1 MADNVVISQIQ
12 WSSDLPKW
20 ATEETQRT
28 IAQKLGALEK
38 INKESKDQDKKASEK
53 EQKQNKDT
61 TTILEKGFK
70 SMKEA
75 AKNQTQAFNKFSAEK
90 LIPKTP
96 FKAFNQGITKVAGKL
111 GFLGA
116 AFGAFG
122 FVIGG
127 IVGKF
132 KSFSDQFRGLFATGF
147 RFEQG
152 SMGLAKAAVRAEM
165 SLGQYSEILER
176 YSTAVGVLGVTSF
189 SNLNVQM
196 RDTLQEFGLL
206 GMNLNEL
213 TEYTA
218 DYLDQRRLLGI
229 LETTDKATLAK
240 NTETYLKNIT
250 ALTTLLNVSRE
261 QISQI
266 VKSSVTVA
274 AFTNALNMAPQQ
286 LREQM
291 LQTAQVVTAGFAA
304 LGNDYGNQLANAFTT
319 AVGRGG
325 LYFTEVGRELLAVSQ
340 PLYHA
345 MSDLA
350 NTVDPNNAGAK
361 FSAMLDIMAN
371 TTEAERERLMIL
383 ERSNTQ
389 YAQGARN
396 IIGLINQ
403 AQQLEAEQIQAIKNM
418 EKFREA
424 QQVDD
429 TTKAFVNFE
438 IAMQKLKTVFDKF
451 FTSLFGNNKVLD
463 LFEKIMKRV
472 SKAAV
477 SFANMILNNAGKIG
491 DAIGNAFEAVITFFE
506 GFKGKSI
513 GGVIMHALSPILL
526 GLKYAIAGAIKMGF
540 NAVMASLPSFLPGD
554 QTPFDDQKT
563 NLDSLTKAKSTTFQ
577 YEPGKGRGITFT
589 KDYDLARS
597 IMENKKNLATESI
610 QQLGYG
616 GKTLAE
622 LKELPNPFGQDDV
635 DKAIK
640 LKKEELRLQKE
651 IDKLVTKRKEQ
662 EELIAKFSAQ
672 DIKNREQ
679 FLNDYGPEYSYD
691 LSIANDRL
699 TKNPNYVDPLRG
711 NNDIDGNAQLTGTRT
726 PEEITAAKMKI
737 MRQYLP
743 MAGKGDP
750 NQDVTGNYYEQMIAE
765 LKILTRLQD
774 DQIKKLES
782 INAGVN

>member
-20 ATEETQRT
+20 ATEETQRS

-165 SLGQYSEILER
+165 SLGQYAEILER
-176 YSTAVGVLGVTSF
+176 YSTAVGVLGTTAF

-438 IAMQKLKTVFDKF
+438 IAMQSPWHQIL
-451 FTSLFGNNKVLD
+451 
-463 LFEKIMKRV
+463 
-472 SKAAV
+472 AA
-477 SFANMILNNAGKIG
+477 
-491 DAIGNAFEAVITFFE
+491 
-506 GFKGKSI
+506 
-513 GGVIMHALSPILL
+513 
-526 GLKYAIAGAIKMGF
+526 
-540 NAVMASLPSFLPGD
+540 
-554 QTPFDDQKT
+554 
-563 NLDSLTKAKSTTFQ
+563 
-577 YEPGKGRGITFT
+577 
-589 KDYDLARS
+589 
-597 IMENKKNLATESI
+597 
-610 QQLGYG
+610 
-616 GKTLAE
+616 
-622 LKELPNPFGQDDV
+622 
-635 DKAIK
+635 
-640 LKKEELRLQKE
+640 
-651 IDKLVTKRKEQ
+651 
-662 EELIAKFSAQ
+662 
-672 DIKNREQ
+672 
-679 FLNDYGPEYSYD
+679 
-691 LSIANDRL
+691 
-699 TKNPNYVDPLRG
+699 
-711 NNDIDGNAQLTGTRT
+711 
-726 PEEITAAKMKI
+726 
-737 MRQYLP
+737 
-743 MAGKGDP
+743 
-750 NQDVTGNYYEQMIAE
+750 
-765 LKILTRLQD
+765 
-774 DQIKKLES
+774 
-782 INAGVN
+782 